1 MNQKDTRQF
10 NRAFRDMVK
19 ILAIIGENV
28 NIFTMHET
36 LFEIVITIST
46 INYHDK
52 TKMPGKIAGL
62 WFSYKK

>member
-10 NRAFRDMVK
+10 NRAIRDMIK
-19 ILAIIGENV
+19 ICAIIAENV

-36 LFEIVITIST
+36 LFEIVITFST

-52 TKMPGKIAGL
+52 TKMSGKIGGF